1 MPITLQQAADKLDA
15 VASDFGAFV
24 TWAQGTP
31 TGGPFGDGRYRLGV
45 ALDAPALACPAA
57 WQAGYASRPRLTA
70 LGNLAVVSAT
80 TTAQPASPAE
90 GAVYILPAGKTGAAW
105 GGMANGA
112 LAYWRDGAW
121 EQIAPREGW
130 LAYAQD
136 ADQMLVYTGTAWAQF
151 GSGVTDGNKGA
162 ITVLGS
168 AWSINAN
175 AIGTSQ
181 IASGAV
187 TYAKLQNISASD
199 RVLGR
204 QSTGA
209 GPPEEISFT
218 AAARALCAGGD
229 AAAMRATLGLGS
241 AATQNIGTSGANVP
255 LLNGAHTWT
264 GAQQFSAAEQSAFNG
279 TSHSA
284 PATTGTTQT
293 GSGLRVT
300 SGNTSL
306 TLDFGGNNTGGTW
319 AWLQSCDRTSLG
331 TSYELRINPNG
342 GNVRVGGNFS
352 PISDGVLSCGEASN
366 RFAVVYAS
374 TGTINT
380 SDAREKTQLEPVNDA
395 LRRAAARI
403 KAGIGAFQWL
413 EAVERKGADR
423 ARIHIGVTAQA
434 VRDAFV
440 AEGLDPG
447 RYALFCEDVL
457 TEAGDARPTRPTR
470 LGVRMDQVLALML
483 LG

>member
-1 MPITLQQAADKLDA
+1 MTQQTANIQFVYLAPAQAQKHVTLNENLRRLDA
-15 VASDFGAFV
+15 LLQLSA
-24 TWAQGTP
+24 
-31 TGGPFGDGRYRLGV
+31 
-45 ALDAPALACPAA
+45 
-57 WQAGYASRPRLTA
+57 
-70 LGNLAVVSAT
+70 VSAT
-80 TTAQPASPAE
+80 ITAQPASPND

-105 GGMANGA
+105 GAMANGA
-112 LAYWRDGAW
+112 LAYYRDGAW

-151 GSGVTDGNKGA
+151 GNGVTDGNKGA

-187 TYAKLQNISASD
+187 TYAKIQNISASD

-204 QSTGA
+204 QSAGA
-209 GPPEEISFT
+209 GPPEEIPFT
-218 AAARALCAGGD
+218 AAARALCDDED
-229 AAAMRATLGLGS
+229 AAAMRITLGLGG
-241 AATQNIGTSGANVP
+241 AAIQNIGISGANVP
-255 LLNGAHTWT
+255 LLNGANTW
-264 GAQQFSAAEQSAFNG
+264 SAVQTFAAPGQNVVTG
-279 TSHSA
+279 TSHAA
-284 PATTGTTQT
+284 PATSGTAQT

-300 SGNTSL
+300 HGNTSL
-306 TLDFGGNNTGGTW
+306 SLDFGGNNTGGTW
-319 AWLQSCDRTSLG
+319 AWLQSTDRNNLG

-342 GNVRVGGNFS
+342 GAVRVGGNFT
-352 PISDGVLSCGEASN
+352 PISDGVLSCGGASN

-403 KAGIGAFQWL
+403 RAGIGAFQWL

-423 ARIHIGVTAQA
+423 ARLHIGVTAQA
-434 VRDAFV
+434 VRDAFL
-440 AEGLDPG
+440 AEGLDPT
-447 RYALFCEDVL
+447 RYALFCEDAVV
-457 TEAGDARPTRPTR
+457 EAGDAGVTRSMR
-470 LGVRMDQVLALML
+470 LGLRMDQILALL
-483 LG
+483 LLA

>member
-1 MPITLQQAADKLDA
+1 MTQQTANIQFVYLAPAQAQKHVTLNENLRRLDA
-15 VASDFGAFV
+15 LLQLSA
-24 TWAQGTP
+24 
-31 TGGPFGDGRYRLGV
+31 
-45 ALDAPALACPAA
+45 
-57 WQAGYASRPRLTA
+57 
-70 LGNLAVVSAT
+70 VSAT
-80 TTAQPASPAE
+80 ISAQPASPTN
-90 GAVYILPAGKTGAAW
+90 GAVYILPPGKTGTAW
-105 GGMANGA
+105 GAMANWA

-162 ITVLGS
+162 ITVSGS

-187 TYAKLQNISASD
+187 TYAKIQNLSASD

-204 QSTGA
+204 QSAGA
-209 GPPEEISFT
+209 GPPEEIPFT
-218 AAARALCAGGD
+218 AAARALCDDAD

-241 AATQNIGTSGANVP
+241 AATQIVGTSGANVP
-255 LLNGAHTWT
+255 LLNGANTWSGVQT
-264 GAQQFSAAEQSAFNG
+264 FSALGQNIFTG
-279 TSHSA
+279 TNHAA
-284 PATTGTTQT
+284 PATSGTAQT

-300 SGNTSL
+300 HGNTSL
-306 TLDFGGNNTGGTW
+306 ALDFGGNNTGGTW
-319 AWLQSCDRTSLG
+319 AWLQSTDRLSLG

-342 GNVRVGGNFS
+342 GNVRVGGNFT
-352 PISDGVLSCGEASN
+352 PISDGVLSCGGASN

-403 KAGIGAFQWL
+403 RAGIGAFQWL

-423 ARIHIGVTAQA
+423 ARLHIGVTAQA
-434 VRDAFV
+434 VRDAFL
-440 AEGLDPG
+440 AENLDPT
-447 RYALFCEDVL
+447 RYALFCEDAV
-457 TEAGDARPTRPTR
+457 TDPETGEASGTRARR
-470 LGVRMDQVLALML
+470 LGLRMDQILALL
-483 LG
+483 LLA